1 MDSTLIN
8 IQENNNLNQEE
19 YISKILTMIETLYD
33 NANTVSYKPT
43 TKEKQ
48 TFNCI
53 QNIINGMSN
62 WF

>member
-19 YISKILTMIETLYD
+19 YISKILGMVETLYN
-33 NANTVSYKPT
+33 NANTASYKPT
-43 TKEKQ
+43 NKEKQ
-48 TFNCI
+48 TFNYI